1 MYMKKLLLSLTLL
14 AGSMASAQIFQEN
27 WDGNG
32 PGVSN
37 WILYNLDNRT
47 PVGPDGTSG
56 EPLSFLVQDA
66 WTVLSLAD
74 IQGANPDYAGYPA
87 AATGMDG
94 NIIASNSWY
103 VPVGVANDWLVSP
116 LITVPAGTT
125 GLNLNWAAVSLGN
138 TSFLEDYRVLISP
151 TGGSAVA
158 NFTTLLLDVNDELNT
173 GNYRTVALPASLA
186 GTSFRIAF
194 QNDGNDQYVMFLDN
208 ISVTGTLSNSEF
220 LANKFNL
227 YPNPSNSIV
236 NISSND
242 AILIDKVEITDIN
255 GRIVKSFNA
264 DATSSTSINVS
275 DLNAGVYFLNISS
288 AEGLAVKK
296 LIKN

>member
-1 MYMKKLLLSLTLL
+1 M
-14 AGSMASAQIFQEN
+14 
-27 WDGNG
+27 
-32 PGVSN
+32 
-37 WILYNLDNRT
+37 
-47 PVGPDGTSG
+47 
-56 EPLSFLVQDA
+56 
-66 WTVLSLAD
+66 
-74 IQGANPDYAGYPA
+74 
-87 AATGMDG
+87 
-94 NIIASNSWY
+94 
-103 VPVGVANDWLVSP
+103 
-116 LITVPAGTT
+116 
-125 GLNLNWAAVSLGN
+125 
-138 TSFLEDYRVLISP
+138 
-151 TGGSAVA
+151 
-158 NFTTLLLDVNDELNT
+158 NT
-173 GNYRTVALPASLA
+173 GSYIEVPLPESLA

-208 ISVTGTLSNSEF
+208 ITVTGTLSNSEF

-236 NISSND
+236 NISSDD